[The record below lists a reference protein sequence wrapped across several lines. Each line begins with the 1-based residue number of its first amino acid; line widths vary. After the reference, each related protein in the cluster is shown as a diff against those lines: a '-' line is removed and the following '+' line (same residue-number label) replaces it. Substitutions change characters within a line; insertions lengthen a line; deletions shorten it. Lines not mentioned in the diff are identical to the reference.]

1 MRGSPLVRATLIIA
15 ILLLALIPLWKLTHK
30 AQAAAFADAAPAA
43 KASVRVELTF
53 AHAPSDFQ
61 ILNLGKVI
69 WEEKSPG
76 ETTQK
81 NLAMEFPKEGID
93 LEVKATWPAA
103 TPLTAVRV
111 CVTPGNDSA
120 IEKSAWGKGT
130 LDEVLTFRE
139 ND

>member
-1 MRGSPLVRATLIIA
+1 MRGSPLVRAILIIA
-15 ILLLALIPLWKLTHK
+15 ILLLALIPLWRLTHK
-30 AQAAAFADAAPAA
+30 PESAPFVEAAPAA

-61 ILNLGKVI
+61 ILHLGKII
-69 WEEKSPG
+69 WEGTSPG
-76 ETTQK
+76 ETAQK

-111 CVTPGNDSA
+111 SVTRGNDAA
-120 IEKSAWGKGT
+120 IEKTAWGKGA

-139 ND
+139 NE